1 MVANVGYDPSLT
13 PYEGV
18 VLPSHSISIIYQ
30 IYKRYTSVYATQPI
44 NTHVKRYQNL
54 TPQGLNFYLS
64 LSDTGVCYIIVYD
77 VFTAEAQMRYFTNVS
92 RALRFINNL

>member
-1 MVANVGYDPSLT
+1 
-13 PYEGV
+13 
-18 VLPSHSISIIYQ
+18 
-30 IYKRYTSVYATQPI
+30 
-44 NTHVKRYQNL
+44 VKRYQNL